1 MLGPAQ
7 KWAGPSRE
15 RKAMSKEVELLDRYE
30 QINRVAQIYIK
41 GTTNPT
47 TIAKQLGIKRAE
59 ALDLIDEWKSIAR
72 NNDDVKD
79 QASEALQAGIQH
91 YSMIVERL
99 WETVEQADD
108 DGDIK
113 TKNAVLKNIA
123 DIEAKKIDM
132 LQKAGLYDDASLGDE
147 LAEMEEKQ
155 QILISILK
163 EVTSDCDHCK
173 VEVARRLSK
182 VTNKSEP
189 VVITGEVS

>member
-1 MLGPAQ
+1 
-7 KWAGPSRE
+7 
-15 RKAMSKEVELLDRYE
+15 MSKEMELLDRYE
-30 QINRVAQIYIK
+30 QINKVAQLYIK

-47 TIAKQLGIKRAE
+47 AIAKQLGVKRAE

-72 NNDDVKD
+72 NNDDVKE

-132 LQKAGLYDDASLGDE
+132 LQKAGLYDDAALGDE

-163 EVTSDCDHCK
+163 EVTADCDHCK
-173 VEVARRLSK
+173 VEVARRLAR
-182 VTNKSEP
+182 VTGKAEP
-189 VVITGEVS
+189 VVIPGEVN

>member
-1 MLGPAQ
+1 
-7 KWAGPSRE
+7 
-15 RKAMSKEVELLDRYE
+15 MSKEVELLDRYE

-189 VVITGEVS
+189 VIISGEVS

>member
-1 MLGPAQ
+1 
-7 KWAGPSRE
+7 
-15 RKAMSKEVELLDRYE
+15 MSKEVELLDRYE

-182 VTNKSEP
+182 VTNKAEP
-189 VVITGEVS
+189 VVISGEVS